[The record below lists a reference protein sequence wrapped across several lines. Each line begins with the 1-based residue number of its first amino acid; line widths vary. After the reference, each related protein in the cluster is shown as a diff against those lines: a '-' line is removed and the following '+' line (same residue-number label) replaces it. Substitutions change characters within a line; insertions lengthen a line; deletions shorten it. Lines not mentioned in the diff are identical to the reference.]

1 MQLVMQWI
9 KLRKHSTTILES
21 LKTSF
26 TKTMVLNVK
35 NTVTCISEPAVKMMV
50 LCSMD

>member
-35 NTVTCISEPAVKMMV
+35 NTVTCISESAVKMMI
-50 LCSMD
+50 LYSMD